1 MQVLMDLGRGVPRRA
16 THLGHKRL
24 INIEQ
29 MKAIYWTL
37 VAAVA
42 LLVAS
47 CGKKETEGVSGV
59 LEFKLQGEELMIVD
73 LGTEFKDPGVKVMY
87 WGEDKSSQVEVEG
100 SVNTSEVG
108 FYSLK
113 YTFVNKDGLATHT
126 SRDVIVADPSVKED
140 ISGKYT
146 VQAGSQREF
155 RGTTTAF
162 STQVIAVK
170 RLAPGFFEF
179 SDLFA
184 GYYEQHLKRNN
195 PNQRM
200 GGYVELKSD
209 NTLVLHASYVPQ
221 WGDGLD
227 YFGEATYMPET
238 GGIVYTAKYVGGE
251 MVFTVKL
258 AKNS

>member
-1 MQVLMDLGRGVPRRA
+1 M
-16 THLGHKRL
+16 
-24 INIEQ
+24 
-29 MKAIYWTL
+29 
-37 VAAVA
+37 
-42 LLVAS
+42 
-47 CGKKETEGVSGV
+47 SGV
-59 LEFKLQGEELMIVD
+59 LEFKRQGNELMIID
-73 LGTEFKDPGVKVMY
+73 LGAEFKDPGVKVMY
-87 WGEDKSSQVEVEG
+87 WGEDKSSEVQVKG

-126 SRDVIVADPSVKED
+126 SRNVIVADPRVKED

-146 VQAGSQREF
+146 VQAGSQRVF
-155 RGTTTAF
+155 NGNTTPF
-162 STQVIAVK
+162 STQVVAIK
-170 RLAPGFFEF
+170 RIAPGFFEF

-209 NTLVLHASYVPQ
+209 NSLVLHTSYVPQ
-221 WGDGLD
+221 WGAGLD
-227 YFGEATYMPET
+227 YFGEAAYTPET
-238 GGIVYTAKYVGGE
+238 GAIEYTAKYLGDK